1 MKRYYLLLILPC
13 ILLSSPTFAGESA
26 MQPQSQGD
34 VTFISGGVGIDE
46 REALDATHANYN
58 LSLLFSES
66 SGDYLSDVKVRIT
79 DLSNNV
85 VLETV
90 ADGPKLFVKL
100 PSGRYT
106 VTVEAKE
113 KTQQKTVTVKNNHQ
127 PAVSFVWR

>member
-1 MKRYYLLLILPC
+1 
-13 ILLSSPTFAGESA
+13 
-26 MQPQSQGD
+26 MQPHSQGN
-34 VTFISGGVGIDE
+34 VTFITGGVGIDE

-79 DLSNNV
+79 DSSNNV

-90 ADGPKLFVKL
+90 ADGPKLFAKL
-100 PSGRYT
+100 PSGLYT
-106 VTVEAKE
+106 VTAEAKG
-113 KTQQKTVTVKNNHQ
+113 KAQQKTVTVTNNHQ

>member
-1 MKRYYLLLILPC
+1 MKRHYLLLLLPC
-13 ILLSSPTFAGESA
+13 VLLSNPTFADESA
-26 MQPQSQGD
+26 MQPHSQGD

-46 REALDATHANYN
+46 RKALDATRANYN

-79 DLSNNV
+79 DSGNNV

-90 ADGPKLFVKL
+90 ADGPKLFAKL

-106 VTVEAKE
+106 VTAEAKE
-113 KTQQKTVTVKNNHQ
+113 KAQQKTVTVKNNQQ